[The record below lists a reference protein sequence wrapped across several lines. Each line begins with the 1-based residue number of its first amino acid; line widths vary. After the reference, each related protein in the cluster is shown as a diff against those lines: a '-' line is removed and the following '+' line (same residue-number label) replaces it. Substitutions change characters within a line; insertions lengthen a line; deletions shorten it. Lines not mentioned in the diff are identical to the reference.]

1 MSSHATNI
9 QNLIDRIN
17 HQKRYHLTATSSV
30 QGEQIYVKDTEEG
43 KGFTVAIDDATD
55 SDIRFN
61 WWIIEEE

>member
-1 MSSHATNI
+1 
-9 QNLIDRIN
+9 
-17 HQKRYHLTATSSV
+17 V

-43 KGFTVAIDDATD
+43 KGFTVAIDDAKD